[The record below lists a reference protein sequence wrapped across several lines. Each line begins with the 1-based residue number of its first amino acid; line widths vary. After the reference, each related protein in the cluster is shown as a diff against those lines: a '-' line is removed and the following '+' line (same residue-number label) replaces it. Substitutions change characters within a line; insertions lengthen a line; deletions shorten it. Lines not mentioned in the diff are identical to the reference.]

1 MVGCRPGRGGRE
13 MGGEDC
19 EEQCANW
26 SPILTGWNNILR
38 GGRKKIERVGKT
50 ARSRVEKT
58 YGRIRVR

>member
-1 MVGCRPGRGGRE
+1 MKKERSKRWGMEVIEQRWLFGCLPAGGEGGRE

-38 GGRKKIERVGKT
+38 GGGRKL
-50 ARSRVEKT
+50 
-58 YGRIRVR
+58 